1 MSTPKRRRSPKR
13 SDVLKTPK
21 NSAIDGEPHVNPNET
36 AGIIN
41 QFEVLPEPDREFL
54 SFEIRRTLEKAI
66 RALSNFRLSEKARP
80 WRGQA
85 SDYATSSSPKSAHF
99 ARLRIVLSELRTS
112 VFLGQ
117 WIIGGGVLS

>member
-1 MSTPKRRRSPKR
+1 MSTPKGRRSPKR

-66 RALSNFRLSEKARP
+66 RALSNFRLSEKGVTRRAIMQR
-80 WRGQA
+80 
-85 SDYATSSSPKSAHF
+85 
-99 ARLRIVLSELRTS
+99 ARLPNPLISHDYGSFSASSELPRS
-112 VFLGQ
+112 
-117 WIIGGGVLS
+117 